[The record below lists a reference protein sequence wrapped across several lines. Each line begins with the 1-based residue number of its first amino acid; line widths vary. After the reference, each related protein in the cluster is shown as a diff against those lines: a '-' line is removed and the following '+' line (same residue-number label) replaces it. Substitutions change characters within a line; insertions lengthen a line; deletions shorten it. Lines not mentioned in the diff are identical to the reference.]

1 MFNSSG
7 NTAHSNSDLFPNRS
21 VIGHGRGITDLL
33 GNRSL
38 LLWAVSP
45 EILSCQADLFFK
57 H

>member
-7 NTAHSNSDLFPNRS
+7 NTAHSNSDLFPSRS
-21 VIGHGRGITDLL
+21 VIGHGHGITDLL

-45 EILSCQADLFFK
+45 EILSCQADLFF
-57 H
+57 